1 MGRVLVVDD
10 EQLVLRVM
18 ERALRRK
25 GYEVD
30 ACTSATDALQRLQ
43 HRAYDVVLSD
53 IRMAEMDGIALL
65 RAARALD
72 ADVPVILVTGGPS
85 VDTAVE
91 AVEHGAFRYLI
102 KPIKVSEVVEV
113 VRRAERMHALIK
125 LRRMALE
132 VTGED
137 LAGLEA
143 KLGNAMESL
152 WIAYQPIVTARGLG
166 LFGYEALVR
175 SDEPGL
181 CTPRDLVATAN
192 RLGRG
197 FDLGRAVRCEVA
209 AAAAAAPADAQLFIN
224 LDVDDLSDDA
234 LYDAAAPLSALA
246 ERVVLEITEHAS
258 LDQVPGARGRVDRL
272 RRMGYRIALDDMG
285 AGYAGLTNLAQLE
298 PEIVK
303 LDMSLVR
310 GVHHDEVKRRVIGS
324 MVELCE
330 DLSIRVIS
338 EGVETAGERAA
349 LTDLGC
355 ELMQGY
361 LFARPQRE
369 FCTPEAD

>member
-18 ERALRRK
+18 ERALRRQ

-30 ACTSATDALQRLQ
+30 ACGSAADALGRLQ
-43 HRAYDVVLSD
+43 YRSYDVVVSD
-53 IRMAEMDGIALL
+53 ICMAEMDGIALL
-65 RAARALD
+65 RVVRGIDPDL
-72 ADVPVILVTGGPS
+72 PVILVTGGPS
-85 VDTAVE
+85 VETAVK

-102 KPIKVSEVVEV
+102 KPLKVSEVVDV
-113 VRRAERMHALIK
+113 VRRAERLHALIT
-125 LRRMALE
+125 LRRKALQ

-137 LAGLEA
+137 LVGLEA
-143 KLGNAMESL
+143 RLGSALDSL
-152 WIAYQPIVTARGLG
+152 WIAFQPIVTAQGLQ

-175 SDEPGL
+175 TQEPSL
-181 CTPRDLVATAN
+181 AAPQDLVAAAA

-197 FDLGRAVRCEVA
+197 FELGQAIRREVA
-209 AAAAAAPADAQLFIN
+209 AAAAAAPDAAQLFVN
-224 LDVDDLSDDA
+224 LDVDDLSDDS
-234 LYDAAAPLSALA
+234 LFDVAAPLSALA
-246 ERVVLEITEHAS
+246 QRVVLEITEHAS

-324 MVELCE
+324 MVELCG

-349 LTDLGC
+349 LTELGC
-355 ELMQGY
+355 ELMQGF
-361 LFARPQRE
+361 LFARPARA
-369 FCTPEAD
+369 FCAVEDN